1 CVEGMFNSNTCENV
15 VTVYRYEKT
24 SNEDL
29 QFEKGERLTILQRLT
44 DGNWA
49 LARNDKGQTGLIPLN
64 FVESDVDP
72 PWLHGQISREEAE
85 LLLQNEPPGSFLVRA
100 SGRFVGDYT
109 LSLVGHLSSEAN
121 HYEIKEPLTQ
131 HYHIH
136 SVVGL
141 DGSVSSRFFSLD
153 NSEMFPSLR
162 KLVEHYKVAD
172 RGLVHPLTAPVVD
185 MERVYVQRLRDHHW
199 IPREHI
205 TLGQKLGHGEFGEVI
220 KAKIGDREVAVKRY
234 KASAKRQL
242 IYEACIMSITKLE
255 HLTENCPS
263 AGRLYRHVELGT
275 DRSLILSDARELR
288 HDNLLE
294 LLGVTEEP
302 DEDGAVVTDGELC
315 MTFCLVTEFSP
326 LGSLLSYLRSRGRA
340 LLGPATLLSFATDVA
355 RGLAYMEA
363 HSYLHCDVA
372 ARNVLLFS
380 SANHPFYPV
389 AKLGDFGLAFR
400 LQPSPPSSAASPTS
414 AYRVTGVVDLD
425 NGKRPTTPPFTGTQ
439 RMANI
444 TRIPI
449 KWTAPESIRT
459 RMTSQVLAHLEAGER
474 MEAPQDC
481 PKEIYSLMLETGFS
495 ESPYSL
501 EVTVALPVDR
511 GAENAYNA
519 IFEEVV

>member
-1 CVEGMFNSNTCENV
+1 MFNSDIHENV

-29 QFEKGERLTILQRLT
+29 EFEKGERLTILQRLT

-64 FVESDVDP
+64 FVESDIDP

-85 LLLQNEPPGSFLVRA
+85 MLLQNEPPGSFLVRA

-109 LSLVGHLSSEAN
+109 LSLVGHHSSGAN
-121 HYEIKEPLTQ
+121 HHEIKDSSIQ

-136 SVVGL
+136 SVGNL
-141 DGSVSSRFFSLD
+141 DGSASSRFFSLD
-153 NSEMFPSLR
+153 NNELFPSLR
-162 KLVEHYKVAD
+162 KLVEHYKVPD
-172 RGLVHPLTAPVVD
+172 RGLAHTLTAPVVD
-185 MERVYVQRLRDHHW
+185 MERVYMRRLRDQHW

-205 TLGQKLGHGEFGEVI
+205 TLGQKLGHGEFGEVL

-242 IYEACIMSITKLE
+242 IHEACIMS
-255 HLTENCPS
+255 
-263 AGRLYRHVELGT
+263 
-275 DRSLILSDARELR
+275 ELR
-288 HDNLLE
+288 HENLLE

-302 DEDGAVVTDGELC
+302 DEDGAVVANGELC

-340 LLGPATLLSFATDVA
+340 LLGPAALLSFAMDVA
-355 RGLAYMEA
+355 RGLTYMEA

-400 LQPSPPSSAASPTS
+400 LQSSPSSSSPTS
-414 AYRVTGVVDLD
+414 AYRVTGAVDFD
-425 NGKRPTTPPFTGTQ
+425 DGKRPTPPLPGSQ
-439 RMANI
+439 RMTNI

-459 RMTSQVLAHLEAGER
+459 RIFTHKSDVWSFGVMLWELYSYGRLPYPRLMTSQVLAHLEA
-474 MEAPQDC
+474 EASARVPIASRSLLLFQPTAA
-481 PKEIYSLMLETGFS
+481 PKMPTTPSLKKLSDSDLLQHARQKLMLA
-495 ESPYSL
+495 SP
-501 EVTVALPVDR
+501 
-511 GAENAYNA
+511 
-519 IFEEVV
+519 

>member
-1 CVEGMFNSNTCENV
+1 MFNSNTCENV

-44 DGNWA
+44 
-49 LARNDKGQTGLIPLN
+49 
-64 FVESDVDP
+64 
-72 PWLHGQISREEAE
+72 
-85 LLLQNEPPGSFLVRA
+85 
-100 SGRFVGDYT
+100 
-109 LSLVGHLSSEAN
+109 
-121 HYEIKEPLTQ
+121 
-131 HYHIH
+131 
-136 SVVGL
+136 
-141 DGSVSSRFFSLD
+141 
-153 NSEMFPSLR
+153 
-162 KLVEHYKVAD
+162 HYKVAD
-172 RGLVHPLTAPVVD
+172 RGLVHALTAPFVD
-185 MERVYVQRLRDHHW
+185 MERVYMQRLRDHHW

-242 IYEACIMSITKLE
+242 IYEACIMS
-255 HLTENCPS
+255 
-263 AGRLYRHVELGT
+263 
-275 DRSLILSDARELR
+275 ELR

-302 DEDGAVVTDGELC
+302 DEDDAAVTDGELC

-380 SANHPFYPV
+380 PANHSFYPV

-425 NGKRPTTPPFTGTQ
+425 NGKRSTTPPLTGTQ

-459 RMTSQVLAHLEAGER
+459 RIFTHKSDVWSFGVMLWELYSYGRLPYPRLMTSQVLAHLEAGER

-481 PKEIYSLMLETGFS
+481 PKEIYSLMLETWAS
-495 ESPYSL
+495 EPR
-501 EVTVALPVDR
+501 DR
-511 GAENAYNA
+511 PSFVQILQRLQRE
-519 IFEEVV
+519 FL